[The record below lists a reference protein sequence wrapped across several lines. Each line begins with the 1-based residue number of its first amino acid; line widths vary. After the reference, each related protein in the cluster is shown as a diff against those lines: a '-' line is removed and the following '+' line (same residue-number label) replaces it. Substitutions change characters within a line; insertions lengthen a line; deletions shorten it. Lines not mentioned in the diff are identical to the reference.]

1 MYYIAID
8 IGKFNH
14 CASVTDSQGEVFVE
28 PFFFKNNSEGFQL
41 FLTTT
46 KKFTHSRH
54 LAGLEATG
62 HYGDNFT
69 AFLLDNDYHVGIIN
83 PISTDA
89 QRKLKIRKT
98 KNDKLDTFLI
108 AKVLQAKEFTSMT
121 KKKFQ
126 LRQAKQLTRLHSELT
141 EDLNRIKNRLQY
153 CIDILFPEYNSL
165 FKTKYSKAY
174 GCFKSIW

>member
-98 KNDKLDTFLI
+98 KNDKKDTFLI

-141 EDLNRIKNRLQY
+141 EDLNRIKNR
-153 CIDILFPEYNSL
+153 
-165 FKTKYSKAY
+165 
-174 GCFKSIW
+174 